1 MFPEV
6 NPVLRMAS
14 LTAAAGGKS
23 HKLSLENQI
32 GARGRRQEAKA
43 VFW

>member
-14 LTAAAGGKS
+14 LIAAAGGKS
-23 HKLSLENQI
+23 HKLSLEKGI
-32 GARGRRQEAKA
+32 GARGRRQEEKA
-43 VFW
+43 GFW